1 MIITSLKKKR
11 IIGIIEIEYMKIDL
25 AQKENKKKSKAKSFS
40 LFTGFSLKEDLKQ
53 TFYWL
58 TWLVLILAG
67 LAVFIGLVLTLRSS
81 GLVLLKTHIYP
92 YFSGLRPFITPA
104 INWLKQADV
113 FLFVFIFVNLILLNR
128 VLSPSGLKKERFWLW
143 LLICLL
149 IFNFGWSV
157 SMNQYGSLGVYKFDV
172 VLNYFLILLG
182 FLSLKKIDIW
192 LKNFLLKVWQ
202 ASGSSFSG
210 KEIEIRKSNRHK
222 NIYKIILLVI
232 ILIGFFLRLWNLGH
246 LSLTTD
252 EIYNGIAAKEILEKG
267 APVMPDGS
275 YYLRGLTLSYL
286 SSFFALFFGTN
297 EFSVRLPSALAGIG
311 IIICFYLIGR
321 DLINKKFALGL
332 SLIAAL
338 FPWFIEFSRW
348 GRFYNLITFLVLLNF
363 YLSLKAFKTHR
374 LVYLIFSILTA
385 LLAVITIEWG
395 YFTILVMFL
404 VFIYYS
410 SKEIKKYL
418 FNFKKLL
425 IVLTGFVILFFANLA
440 VNTIVRGGY
449 SWTIGQSLSRY
460 LRLFKDFSYD
470 GYFISFIFNNFFFLF
485 LGLIFS
491 IIWLLFSKKI
501 NKDAVVLI
509 IVTLFQIFFISVYHN
524 FLNPRALFF
533 AMPLI
538 IICASFG
545 YYALF
550 LKLISR
556 IKSVFFLKKHSEL
569 LITVLLIIF
578 LVDLIYAWQI
588 PFRGY
593 GDRYKNPN
601 FAPTTVTDYLADT
614 KSGSIF
620 ARENFK
626 TSDIVITDHFLF
638 YYYYTGYEP
647 DYYLRPG
654 SLYLVDLD
662 AEEYITKGKIISY
675 MSRARLINEKREF
688 FELLASGQSNIY
700 LVLNHEF
707 GHEGINRDI
716 NTWLE
721 QASERYS
728 INKIFTG
735 LEEYAAVYSVTNF

>member
-1 MIITSLKKKR
+1 
-11 IIGIIEIEYMKIDL
+11 MKIDL
-25 AQKENKKKSKAKSFS
+25 NKKEKNDIKAKSFS
-40 LFTGFSLKEDLKQ
+40 FFQGLTLKEDLKQ
-53 TFYWL
+53 TFYYLSWL
-58 TWLVLILAG
+58 AIILAG
-67 LAVFIGLVLTLRSS
+67 LAVFLGLILKLNSPGINALK
-81 GLVLLKTHIYP
+81 GLIYP
-92 YFSGLRPFITPA
+92 YFLGLEGVLGPVIRY
-104 INWLKQADV
+104 LKEADV
-113 FLFVFIFVNLILLNR
+113 FLFVFIFINLILLNR
-128 VLSPSGLKKERFWLW
+128 VLSPKGLKKERFWLW

-157 SMNQYGSLGVYKFDV
+157 GMSQYGSLGIYNFNIS
-172 VLNYFLILLG
+172 LNYFIILLG
-182 FLSLKKIDIW
+182 FLELNRIRVW
-192 LKNFLLKVWQ
+192 LKNLFIKIWQ
-202 ASGSSFSG
+202 ASRDSFLGEGG
-210 KEIEIRKSNRHK
+210 KDAQEDGLKGRYA
-222 NIYKIILLVI
+222 YKILLIII
-232 ILIGFFLRLWNLGH
+232 ILSGFFLRLWNLGY

-252 EIYNGIAAKEILEKG
+252 EVYNGIATKEILEKG
-267 APVMPDGS
+267 APVMPDDS

-321 DLINKKFALGL
+321 ELINKKFALGL

-374 LVYLIFSILTA
+374 LVYLIFSIFTA
-385 LLAVITIEWG
+385 LLSVITIEWG

-410 SKEIKKYL
+410 SREIKKYL
-418 FNFKKLL
+418 FSFKKIIIIFSGL
-425 IVLTGFVILFFANLA
+425 FFLFFANLA

-470 GYFISFIFNNFFFLF
+470 GYFISFLFNNFFFLF

-491 IIWLLFSKKI
+491 IIWLLFSKK
-501 NKDAVVLI
+501 NSKDAVMLI
-509 IVTLFQIFFISVYHN
+509 IVTLLQIFFISVYHN

-545 YYALF
+545 YYVFF
-550 LKLISR
+550 LKLTER
-556 IKSVFFLKKHSEL
+556 IKSVIFLKNYL
-569 LITVLLIIF
+569 ALITTILFFVF
-578 LVDLIYAWQI
+578 FVDIIYAFEI
-588 PFRGY
+588 PFREY

-614 KSGSIF
+614 KSAPLYVKERLNQG
-620 ARENFK
+620 
-626 TSDIVITDHFLF
+626 DIVIIDHFLF
-638 YYYYTGYEP
+638 YYYYTGEEP

-654 SLYLVDLD
+654 SLYLVNLD
-662 AEEYITKGKIISY
+662 AEDHTLEGKVISY
-675 MSRARLINEKREF
+675 MSKTRLINEKREF
-688 FELLASGQSNIY
+688 FELLANTSSDVY
-700 LVLNHEF
+700 LILNLEF
-707 GHEGINRDI
+707 GHSNINRNI
-716 NTWLE
+716 ATWLN
-721 QASERYS
+721 QASERHS

-735 LEEYAAVYSVTNF
+735 LEEHAVVYLIQNRL